1 MQQLKGYGA
10 RFVKRHVRSVN
21 ELISDYDVVV
31 NAAGLNGGQVAGD
44 VGKNDV
50 FPIRGILFE
59 IDAPWQ
65 KLFHWEDLETYT
77 VPVIDSVYLGTVRQ
91 DNNTNT
97 VITDA
102 DRKGILQRYYR
113 LQPAMKD
120 AKIKSEWLGFR
131 PGRYAVR
138 HELVKSGG
146 KRIIHNYGHGG
157 NGFTL
162 SWGCALDVVR
172 KAYQ

>member
-1 MQQLKGYGA
+1 M
-10 RFVKRHVRSVN
+10 
-21 ELISDYDVVV
+21 
-31 NAAGLNGGQVAGD
+31 AGD

-113 LQPAMKD
+113 LQPAMKVIVKD
-120 AKIKSEWLGFR
+120 EEGTFDPYQHYSKRSS
-131 PGRYAVR
+131 
-138 HELVKSGG
+138 LV
-146 KRIIHNYGHGG
+146 
-157 NGFTL
+157 F
-162 SWGCALDVVR
+162 
-172 KAYQ
+172 